1 MTPHLLS
8 DRRTALVA
16 VAYLLILM
24 ATLVPKAA
32 SPLWAH
38 DDAIVV
44 VAVGD
49 IMMGSTYPFDA
60 LPSCDGTQIFGK
72 VRQYL
77 TGDIVFGNLEGPLA
91 DNVTPSK
98 CRLST
103 SGTCFAFVTPQRY
116 GVHLRDAGF
125 NVLSIANN
133 HAYDCGPYGIERTL
147 SVLRAEGMQPCGGS
161 VEAHLEKKGRRI
173 VFTGFSYKGSE
184 YAHSLLQVAEA
195 QERVRVLKRRNDIVI
210 VSFHG
215 GAEGQGAQGLRGGPE
230 TFLGEKRGDV
240 IAFARAC
247 VDAGADMVIGHGP
260 HVWRAMELYKGKL
273 IAYSLGNF
281 LTYRLFNVK
290 GPSGVTGVLRVKLNP
305 VTGDFLEGS
314 LVPLRLSADGLP
326 EDDDQRQI
334 IESLRNLNAQSFPAG
349 ELVLTEK
356 GLLSRPSLHQ

>member
-1 MTPHLLS
+1 
-8 DRRTALVA
+8 
-16 VAYLLILM
+16 M
-24 ATLVPKAA
+24 ATLVPNAV

-49 IMMGSTYPFDA
+49 IMMGSTHPFDA
-60 LPSCDGTQIFGK
+60 LPACDGARIFGK
-72 VRQYL
+72 VKQYL
-77 TGDIVFGNLEGPLA
+77 AGDVVFGNLEGPLA
-91 DNVTPSK
+91 DHVTPSK
-98 CRLST
+98 CRHST
-103 SGTCFAFVTPQRY
+103 LGTCFAFVTPERY

-133 HAYDCGPYGIERTL
+133 HAHDCGPYGIERTL

-195 QERVRVLKRRNDIVI
+195 QERVRFLKRRNDIVI

-215 GAEGQGAQGLRGGPE
+215 GAEGHGAQGLRGGPE

-281 LTYRLFNVK
+281 LTYKLFNVK

-305 VTGDFLEGS
+305 VTGDFLEGAII
-314 LVPLRLSADGLP
+314 PLKLTTDGIP
-326 EDDDQRQI
+326 ENDPTMEI
-334 IESLRNLNAQSFPAG
+334 IGILRELTEQSFGKSALQIAPEG
-349 ELVLTEK
+349 VI
-356 GLLSRPSLHQ
+356 GRQDPRQ